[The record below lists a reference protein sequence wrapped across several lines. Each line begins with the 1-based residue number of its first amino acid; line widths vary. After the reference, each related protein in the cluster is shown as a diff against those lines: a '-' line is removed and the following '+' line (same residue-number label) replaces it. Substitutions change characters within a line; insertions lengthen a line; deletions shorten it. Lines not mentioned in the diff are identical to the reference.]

1 MSRLQYWGLL
11 LTCSVVSMLA
21 IVTTL
26 DKRNETKWERYERWI
41 MSVTCI
47 SICVSF
53 IGGLVSCLPPQ
64 QALKY
69 EHPFVSAIICF
80 TVSKSIGSRS
90 VCCCCWGLIVSF
102 NEALL
107 IILTYVTCFSYFS
120 PLFPSPQPLPPL
132 HFENK
137 KIIIQKQKRLLYV

>member
-69 EHPFVSAIICF
+69 EHPFVSTILTIG
-80 TVSKSIGSRS
+80 KSIYSRS
-90 VCCCCWGLIVSF
+90 VFFCWV
-102 NEALL
+102 A
-107 IILTYVTCFSYFS
+107 VDD
-120 PLFPSPQPLPPL
+120 
-132 HFENK
+132 
-137 KIIIQKQKRLLYV
+137 